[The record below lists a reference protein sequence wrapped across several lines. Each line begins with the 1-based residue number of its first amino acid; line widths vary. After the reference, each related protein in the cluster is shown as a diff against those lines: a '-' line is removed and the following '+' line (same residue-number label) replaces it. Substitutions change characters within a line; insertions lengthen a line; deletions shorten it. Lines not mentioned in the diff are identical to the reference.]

1 MQFTNPGEF
10 VRHSACDN
18 DRRLTHCDPRSKCV
32 CVCVCVCVSLSTSYR
47 GCAENV
53 TENEKTEK
61 CEGERY
67 NNDAE
72 KQLNLNNV

>member
-1 MQFTNPGEF
+1 MNPRILSINPGEF
-10 VRHSACDN
+10 VRHSAGDN
-18 DRRLTHCDPRSKCV
+18 DRRLTHCDTRSKCV
-32 CVCVCVCVSLSTSYR
+32 CVCVCVSLSPPLT
-47 GCAENV
+47 EDV